1 MKNNLFILLCALCL
15 CSVSGFAQT
24 ITVTGVVEDV
34 AGAGP
39 IIGAAV
45 VEKGTSNGTVTDF
58 DGVFVLNTKANAQL
72 EISYMGYLTKVVS
85 IKGKSN
91 LRIDLEEDSKALEE
105 VVVVGYGSMRK
116 RDVTG
121 SISSLS
127 EKDLMINKPMDVA
140 NALQGKI
147 SGLEIVTSSEPGST
161 SDFRI
166 RGASTLSSEGSTPLF
181 IVDGMEVDN
190 ISNIA
195 PADIASIEVLKDA
208 ASAAI
213 YGSKSANGV
222 IIVTTKQ
229 GTTSKPTIN
238 VGYSLKVSDL
248 ARTLPQ
254 MNRAQL
260 IDYDLLRAYLQ
271 GTEPSAYVVDT
282 LNPSFSSDNFYQ
294 DILFHTGLTHQVDA
308 SISGKTDKVNYFTSL
323 SYLNEDGIS
332 INTWN
337 RRGTFRLNVDYKPHN
352 KVTIGSRISFSIG
365 DNRKTPSAARSR
377 LLERPA
383 SMALI
388 MPDGTYAPVIASR
401 DNPLAW
407 SEICTNNYK
416 NYSLNFNEFVN
427 WEIIKGL
434 EFKASLSGS
443 FYQTNWRYFAPAILL
458 TSQIPESQNSST
470 TTLRWIQEDVL
481 TYHHTWKEAH
491 AFNAMVGFTIQGYN
505 RDVLQLSVKDNIS
518 ESIPTSYA
526 FNEVNLEKTY
536 HTATGNQM
544 MSFFARV
551 GYAYKDKYLIN
562 ANVRA
567 DGSSR
572 FGHRKRWGV
581 FPSVSA
587 GWRLSAEPWMQWAQP
602 ALTDFK
608 LRYSYGMTGN
618 QTASDYAA
626 MSQYTT
632 IMYADYLG
640 IYPTQLENDNLGWE
654 TTSQHDLGV
663 DWSMFNGRLN
673 LTLDL
678 YKKDTRDVLFNLT
691 LPATTGFNSTYTNVG
706 NISNKGLEVSLTGH
720 MIKTRDF
727 DWTATIN
734 FALNRNKLYNIP
746 AENISITND
755 VFIIDNGYTLGT
767 MYGYKALEIFQY
779 DESNAFTPDWEQLTP
794 IFDERDRF
802 SHYELNGQPYN
813 GQIQQ
818 LKYTNGTAFKGGDV
832 MWEEVKRD
840 GIIDDNDRQVIG
852 CGQPDFIGGFA
863 TDFRWKGLSIGAFF
877 QFSVGGDV
885 YNRYEA
891 NRNSHQWSA
900 LTAAS
905 PINVANSW
913 QAPGDIAKYPIPSNS
928 HNVENTRTNSSLWIQ
943 DGSYIR
949 LKNLKVSYSLPKKAL
964 NTLHMQDWTFSVM
977 MQDFFTW
984 TKYEGFDPEI
994 TSSGFSIGYD
1004 NFCYPRSRSV
1014 LVGMNITF

>member
-1 MKNNLFILLCALCL
+1 MKIKSFILCGLMCL
-15 CSVSGFAQT
+15 CSFAQAQT
-24 ITVTGVVEDV
+24 IMIDGVVSDIS
-34 AGAGP
+34 GAGP

-58 DGVFVLNTKANAQL
+58 DGHFALIVHSNASL
-72 EISYMGYLTKVVS
+72 EVSYMGYTTKTVPV
-85 IKGKSN
+85 KGKTSFT
-91 LRIDLEEDSKALEE
+91 IDLEEDSKALEE
-105 VVVVGYGSMRK
+105 VIVVGYGSMRK

-127 EKDLMINKPMDVA
+127 EKDLMINKPTDIA
-140 NALQGKI
+140 TALQGKI
-147 SGLEIVTSSEPGST
+147 SGLEIVTSSEPGAA

-229 GTTSKPTIN
+229 GTSSKPTVN
-238 VGYSLKVSDL
+238 LGYSIRVANL

-254 MNRAQL
+254 MNRSQM
-260 IDYDLLRAYLQ
+260 INYDLLRAYLQ

-294 DILFHTGLTHQVDA
+294 DILFQTGLTHQADA
-308 SISGKTDKVNYFTSL
+308 SVSGKTEKMNYFTSL
-323 SYLNEDGIS
+323 SYLHEDGIAL
-332 INTWN
+332 NTWDH
-337 RRGTFRLNVDYKPHN
+337 RGTFRLNIDYKPHK
-352 KVTIGSRISFSIG
+352 KVTIGSRISLG
-365 DNRKTPSAARSR
+365 LDDNRKTPGGARSR

-401 DNPLAW
+401 NNPLAW
-407 SEICTNNYK
+407 SDICVNNYK
-416 NYSLNFNEFVN
+416 TYTANVYEFVE
-427 WEIIKGL
+427 WEIVNGL
-434 EFKASLSGS
+434 RFKASLSGT
-443 FYQTNWRYFAPAILL
+443 FNQTNWRYFAPALL
-458 TSQIPESQNSST
+458 LASQIPESQNSST
-470 TTLRWIQEDVL
+470 TALRWIHEDVL
-481 TYHHTWKEAH
+481 SYQHTWNKDH
-491 AFNAMVGFTIQGYN
+491 AFNAMVGFTIQGYQREVN
-505 RDVLQLSVKDNIS
+505 KLSVKENIS
-518 ESIPTSYA
+518 EAIQTSYA
-526 FNEVNLEKTY
+526 YNQVDLENSFN
-536 HTATGNQM
+536 TATGNQM

-551 GYAYKDKYLIN
+551 GYAYKDRYLIN

-572 FGHRKRWGV
+572 FGQKKRWGV

-608 LRYSYGMTGN
+608 IRYSFGMTGN

-654 TTSQHDLGV
+654 TTLQHDLGI

-673 LTLDL
+673 LTFDL

-691 LPATTGFNSTYTNVG
+691 LPATTGFSNTYTNVG
-706 NISNKGLEVSLTGH
+706 NISNKGLEVTLSGH

-727 DWTATIN
+727 DWKASIN
-734 FALNRNKLYNIP
+734 LAVNRNELYNIP
-746 AENISITND
+746 PENVSITNN
-755 VFIIDNGYTLGT
+755 VYIIDNGYTLGT

-779 DESNAFTPDWEQLTP
+779 DQSNAFTPDWQQLTP
-794 IFDERDRF
+794 IFDNRDRF

-813 GQIQQ
+813 GDVKQ
-818 LKYTNGTAFKGGDV
+818 LKYTNGTVFKGGDV
-832 MWEEVKRD
+832 KWDDLNHD
-840 GIIDDNDRQVIG
+840 GVIDDDDRQVIG
-852 CGQPDFIGGFA
+852 CGQPDIIGGFS
-863 TDFRWKGLSIGAFF
+863 TDFRWKGLSLGVFF
-877 QFSVGGDV
+877 TFSAGGDV
-885 YNRYEA
+885 YNCYEA
-891 NRNSHQWSA
+891 SRNAHQWSA
-900 LTAAS
+900 LTVAS
-905 PINVANSW
+905 PVNIANSW
-913 QAPGDIAKYPIPSNS
+913 LAPGDIAQYPIPSNS
-928 HNVENTRTNSSLWIQ
+928 HNVENTRPNSSLWIQ

-949 LKNLKVSYSLPKKAL
+949 MKNLKVSYSLPQKAL
-964 NTLHMQDWTFSVM
+964 SVLHMQDWTFSVM
-977 MQDFFTW
+977 LQDFFTW

-994 TSSGFSIGYD
+994 PSSGFSIGYD
-1004 NFCYPRSRSV
+1004 NFCYPKSRSV

>member
-1 MKNNLFILLCALCL
+1 MNKLFLLVTLCL
-15 CSVSGFAQT
+15 CTIVLQAQT
-24 ITVTGVVEDV
+24 ILVDGVVEDV
-34 AGAGP
+34 SGSGP

-45 VEKGTSNGTVTDF
+45 IEKGTSNGTVTDF
-58 DGVFVLNTKANAQL
+58 DGRFVLHVPANAQL
-72 EISYMGYLTKVVS
+72 EISYMGYTTKVVS
-85 IKGKSN
+85 LKGKTSI
-91 LRIDLEEDSKALEE
+91 RVDLEEDSKALEE

-127 EKDLMINKPMDVA
+127 EKDLMINKPTNIA
-140 NALQGKI
+140 TALQGKI
-147 SGLEIVTSSEPGST
+147 SGLEIVTSSEPGAA

-181 IVDGMEVDN
+181 IVDGMEVDD

-238 VGYSLKVSDL
+238 VGYSLKVADL
-248 ARTLPQ
+248 ARTVPQ
-254 MNRAQL
+254 MNRKQM

-271 GTEPSAYVVDT
+271 GTEPSAYVIDT

-294 DILFHTGLTHQVDA
+294 DILFQTGLTHQADV

-323 SYLNEDGIS
+323 SYLHEDGIS
-332 INTWN
+332 LNTWN
-337 RRGTFRLNVDYKPHN
+337 QRGTLRLNLDYKPHN
-352 KVTIGSRISFSIG
+352 KITIGSRISLGIG
-365 DNRKTPSAARSR
+365 DNRKTPSGARSR

-388 MPDGTYAPVIASR
+388 MPDGTYAPVVASR
-401 DNPLAW
+401 NNPLAW
-407 SEICTNNYK
+407 SYICTNNYK
-416 NYSLNFNEFVN
+416 NYSANINEFIQ
-427 WEIIKGL
+427 WEIVKDL
-434 EFKASLSGS
+434 TFKASLSAS
-443 FYQTNWRYFAPAILL
+443 FGQTNWRYFAPALLL

-470 TTLRWIQEDVL
+470 TSLRWIHEDVL
-481 TYHHTWKEAH
+481 TYHHTWNEAH
-491 AFNAMVGFTIQGYN
+491 AFNAMAGFSVQGYMSE
-505 RDVLQLSVKDNIS
+505 VMKLSVKDNIS
-518 ESIPTSYA
+518 ESIQTSYA
-526 FNEVNLEKTY
+526 FNTVDLNQTY

-544 MSFFARV
+544 MSFYARV
-551 GYAYKDKYLIN
+551 GYAYKDKYLVN

-572 FGHRKRWGV
+572 FGQKKRWGV

-608 LRYSYGMTGN
+608 LRYSFGMTGN

-626 MSQYTT
+626 MSQYST

-654 TTSQHDLGV
+654 TTQQHDLGI
-663 DWSMFNGRLN
+663 DWSMFNGRLA
-673 LTLDL
+673 LTFDL

-734 FALNRNKLYNIP
+734 FALNRNKMYNIP
-746 AENISITND
+746 SENISITNN
-755 VFIIDNGYTLGT
+755 VYIIDNGYTLGT

-779 DESNAFTPDWEQLTP
+779 DQSNAFTPDWQQLTP
-794 IFDERDRF
+794 IFDNRDRF
-802 SHYELNGQPYN
+802 SHYELNGARYE
-813 GQIQQ
+813 GEVKQ
-818 LKYTNGTAFKGGDV
+818 LKYTNGTAFLGGDV
-832 MWEEVKRD
+832 KWDDINHD
-840 GIIDDNDRQVIG
+840 GVINDDDRQVIG

-877 QFSVGGDV
+877 SFSIGGDV
-885 YNRYEA
+885 YNGYEA
-891 NRNSHQWSA
+891 SRNSHQWSA
-900 LTAAS
+900 LTVAS
-905 PINVANSW
+905 PVNVANSW

-928 HNVENTRTNSSLWIQ
+928 HNVENTRVNSSLWIQ

-949 LKNLKVSYSLPKKAL
+949 LKNLKVAYSLPKKW
-964 NTLHMQDWTFSVM
+964 TSKMKMQDWTFNVM
-977 MQDFFTW
+977 LQDFFTW
-984 TKYEGFDPEI
+984 TNYEGFDPEI
-994 TSSGFSIGYD
+994 TSSGFAIGYD
-1004 NFCYPRSRSV
+1004 NFCYPKSRSV